1 MVKPSHRTQ
10 PYRRR
15 RAAGKPT
22 MPAGALA
29 AMLRGA
35 TAGGQNPMDVRRRA
49 QKGLAARLRA
59 AHKR

>member
-15 RAAGKPT
+15 KAAGRPAMPT
-22 MPAGALA
+22 GALA

-35 TAGGQNPMDVRRRA
+35 TAQGQNPQDVKRAA
-49 QKGLAARLRA
+49 QKGLARRLA
-59 AHKR
+59 ASRRR